1 MAKGTKTGGRT
12 KGTPNRTTA
21 QIRDIFTA
29 LVSNNVEQVNNDLQ
43 SLEPL
48 ERIKV
53 FIELSKFVLPT
64 LKAQDINLD
73 TEPVREIK
81 ITREI
86 IDRRH
91 TDNTTEGK

>member
-12 KGTPNRTTA
+12 AGTPNRTTA

-29 LVSNNVEQVNNDLQ
+29 MVSNNIEQINSDLQ
-43 SLEPL
+43 ALEPL

-64 LKAQDINLD
+64 LKAQDIKLD

-81 ITREI
+81 ITRAI
-86 IDRRH
+86 IDRRNF
-91 TDNTTEGK
+91 DSTTQGN